1 MAIIKLTPSCKD
13 YLWGGSRLRT
23 DFGVQSDLD
32 PLAEAWVLSCPTV
45 PPWLIM
51 RPLTRK
57 PWAPI
62 AQNLNSSRF

>member
-32 PLAEAWVLSCPTV
+32 PLAEAWVLSRTAPATCPTA
-45 PPWLIM
+45 PP
-51 RPLTRK
+51 
-57 PWAPI
+57 
-62 AQNLNSSRF
+62 